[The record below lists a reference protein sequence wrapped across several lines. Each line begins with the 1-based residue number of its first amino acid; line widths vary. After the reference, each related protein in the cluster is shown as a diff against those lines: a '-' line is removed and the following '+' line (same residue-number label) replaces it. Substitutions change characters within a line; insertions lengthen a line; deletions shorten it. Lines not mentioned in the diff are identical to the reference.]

1 MMKEENH
8 YSLEHPSPALPPLR
22 DLLSDC
28 LHADVRRELAFAS
41 WGVYGGWE
49 GGKEK
54 WMWLSWPCVSL
65 LTQLLIRT
73 IVMWSSFPCVL
84 LTYKS

>member
-1 MMKEENH
+1 MMEEEH
-8 YSLEHPSPALPPLR
+8 HHPLEHPAPALPPLR
-22 DLLSDC
+22 DLLPDR

-54 WMWLSWPCVSL
+54 L
-65 LTQLLIRT
+65 
-73 IVMWSSFPCVL
+73 MWSPWLPWSWV
-84 LTYKS
+84 S